1 MKKTRLYALAL
12 VIAFCGLMLL
22 GLGLQKTVTINIDG
36 EATEMVTSAWTVG
49 ALLEEVEVTVG
60 ENDAIAPPL
69 ETWLWGGEVISISR
83 AAWVTLHADGEI
95 TSFHTLERSPANL
108 LEDAGLRLFPGD
120 QLLVDGQPSEVDE
133 QLSPG
138 RNHSLQIRRA
148 QQVSLVMGEE
158 LLTFSSTAAT
168 LGEALWENGIELNAG
183 DRLEPAAETPLDRS
197 IEAQLK
203 EAQELIIQHAGG
215 RIRSRSAAESVA
227 EALSEAGVSLQG
239 LDYSV
244 PDEQAPLPKDGK
256 IRVIRVREE
265 LLLENEPIPYE
276 TETQPAPDVEIDNR
290 EIVQSGVLGL
300 NTQRLRVRYEDEV
313 EVARSAE
320 GEYIS
325 LEPQTEII
333 GYGTKIVPY
342 TLDTP
347 SGEITYWRAL
357 NMYAIAYNP
366 TSAGDDVTATGLRLE
381 KGIVAIDPT
390 IIPYGTEM
398 YVPGYG
404 RALAADTGG
413 GIKGRMIDLGYS
425 DDDYV
430 SWHEWVT
437 VYFLWPPPENVVW
450 VIP

>member
-22 GLGLQKTVTINIDG
+22 GLGLQKTVTIDIDG

-69 ETWLWGGEVISISR
+69 ETWLWGGEVISINR
-83 AAWVTLHADGEI
+83 AAWVTLHADGET
-95 TSFHTLERSPANL
+95 TSLNTLERSPANL
-108 LEDAGLRLFPGD
+108 LEDAGLRLLPGD

>member
-12 VIAFCGLMLL
+12 VIALCGLMLL

-36 EATEMVTSAWTVG
+36 EATEIVTSAWTVG
-49 ALLEEVEVTVG
+49 ALLEEAEVAVG
-60 ENDAIAPPL
+60 ENDAISPPL
-69 ETWLWGGEVISISR
+69 ETWLWGGEIISINR
-83 AAWVTLHADGEI
+83 AAWVTLHADGET

-108 LEDAGLRLFPGD
+108 LDDAGLRLFPGD
-120 QLLVDGQPSEVDE
+120 QLLVDGQPSEFDE

-148 QQVSLVMGEE
+148 QPVSLVMGEE

-168 LGEALWENGIELNAG
+168 LGEALWENGIALNAG

-290 EIVQSGVLGL
+290 KIVQSGVLGL
-300 NTQRLRVRYEDEV
+300 NTKRLRVRYEDGI

-320 GEYIS
+320 GEYVS
-325 LEPQTEII
+325 LEPQNEII

-366 TSAGDDVTATGLRLE
+366 TSAGDDITATGLRLE

>member
-36 EATEMVTSAWTVG
+36 EATEIVTSAWTVG
-49 ALLEEVEVTVG
+49 ALLEEAEVAVG
-60 ENDAIAPPL
+60 ENDAISPPL
-69 ETWLWGGEVISISR
+69 ETWLWGGEIISINR
-83 AAWVTLHADGEI
+83 AAWVTLHADGET
-95 TSFHTLERSPANL
+95 TSLHTLERSPANL
-108 LEDAGLRLFPGD
+108 LDDAGLRLFPGD

-148 QQVSLVMGEE
+148 QQVSLVRGEE

-168 LGEALWENGIELNAG
+168 LGEALWENGIALNAG

-197 IEAQLK
+197 IKAQLK
-203 EAQELIIQHAGG
+203 EAQELLIQHAGG

-227 EALSEAGVSLQG
+227 EALAETGVSLQG

-290 EIVQSGVLGL
+290 KIVQSGVLGL
-300 NTQRLRVRYEDEV
+300 NTKRLRVRYEDEV
-313 EVARSAE
+313 EVSRSAE

-325 LEPQTEII
+325 LEPQNEII

-366 TSAGDDVTATGLRLE
+366 TSAGDDITATGLRLE